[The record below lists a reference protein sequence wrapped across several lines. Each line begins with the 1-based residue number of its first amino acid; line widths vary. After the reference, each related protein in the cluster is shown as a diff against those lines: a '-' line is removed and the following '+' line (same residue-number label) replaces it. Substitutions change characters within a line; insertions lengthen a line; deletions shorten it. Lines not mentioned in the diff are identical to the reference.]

1 MLKSCEEKKKNLSL
15 TELKFAGADH
25 GKKKVPVET
34 VKSVRSAKQN
44 EKKGP
49 NKTSTAANPKLF
61 SLIRNLAST
70 TRS

>member
-1 MLKSCEEKKKNLSL
+1 M
-15 TELKFAGADH
+15 KFAGADH